1 MGEDCLLWQYDM
13 GLYFNIIIISYLSSW
28 YFIITNYNLFSIN
41 NYIIHIYILS
51 FWYLIMTWLD
61 SCYMDGLKDTIGGYV
76 INWFHHL
83 IILIRLHLFYR
94 LAGLFHHD
102 MAWQY
107 YYRLI
112 SHLTL
117 SQHSIAFTFTIRWSG
132 FIYLLFGQPY
142 NMFINSSHPQSS
154 AWAATCI
161 YWISRHVIFG
171 KRCKYSYRWGLSTK
185 EWVIFY
191 NWPIAWWDG
200 GSWFRVN
207 LKQLIS

>member
-1 MGEDCLLWQYDM
+1 MIFTITTSYPFIILHNIIRHYFTLYNHNRIYLFHHDMAWQYYYR
-13 GLYFNIIIISYLSSW
+13 LISH
-28 YFIITNYNLFSIN
+28 FIIDCNLCG
-41 NYIIHIYILS
+41 LGLA
-51 FWYLIMTWLD
+51 YLV
-61 SCYMDGLKDTIGGYV
+61 MDGLKDTIGGYV

-83 IILIRLHLFYR
+83 IILIRLVMNLIIM
-94 LAGLFHHD
+94 GL
-102 MAWQY
+102 
-107 YYRLI
+107 

>member
-1 MGEDCLLWQYDM
+1 M
-13 GLYFNIIIISYLSSW
+13 ISHSFYTTS
-28 YFIITNYNLFSIN
+28 YY
-41 NYIIHIYILS
+41 HIYIRHLNLS
-51 FWYLIMTWLD
+51 QSHLFISSWHGLTYLCGLD

-83 IILIRLHLFYR
+83 IILIRLV
-94 LAGLFHHD
+94 GL
-102 MAWQY
+102 
-107 YYRLI
+107 

-161 YWISRHVIFG
+161 YWISRHVIFTID
-171 KRCKYSYRWGLSTK
+171 LLH
-185 EWVIFY
+185 
-191 NWPIAWWDG
+191 DG
-200 GSWFRVN
+200 NIRIRVN
-207 LKQLIS
+207 QYKPKG

>member
-1 MGEDCLLWQYDM
+1 MTLLDIDISFY
-13 GLYFNIIIISYLSSW
+13 NIIIGW
-28 YFIITNYNLFSIN
+28 YHITFMNYNYYHFII
-41 NYIIHIYILS
+41 
-51 FWYLIMTWLD
+51 
-61 SCYMDGLKDTIGGYV
+61 
-76 INWFHHL
+76 
-83 IILIRLHLFYR
+83 
-94 LAGLFHHD
+94 
-102 MAWQY
+102 MAWLLGNG
-107 YYRLI
+107 RVKNKWLVGL